1 LSEEER
7 KVSRFV
13 NVTTIRDVA
22 KTLVSD
28 EMQGRGTATAGGEKA
43 AVYIGDQFAKLGL
56 KPIGDAGRFLQP
68 IKFNSSQVLPTSSI
82 KVGEASLKYGSE
94 FVFSPP
100 YPGDQV
106 SVSGRLVFAGYGAVS
121 SELGRDDL
129 AGIDVKG
136 KIVILISGRPNN
148 VSAELWG

>member
-1 LSEEER
+1 MKSNQFSYSRHYVTYIALLLISLLAVSAYGQQNSTLVAKSASALSEEER

-68 IKFNSSQVLPTSSI
+68 IKFNSSQVLSTSSI
-82 KVGEASLKYGSE
+82 KVGE
-94 FVFSPP
+94 
-100 YPGDQV
+100 
-106 SVSGRLVFAGYGAVS
+106 
-121 SELGRDDL
+121 
-129 AGIDVKG
+129 
-136 KIVILISGRPNN
+136 
-148 VSAELWG
+148 